1 MIRTLQNAGPTL
13 KIILGAMLV
22 FICASMAITLI
33 PGGIGSS
40 LALGAPPAGVLASI
54 GDQTVTVPEVQREA
68 KAMIRQQFPKGGPQ
82 ASMLLPYFASQAAE
96 QLINEKAL
104 VAEAHRMGLRVS
116 DDELR
121 DELQHGQL
129 GSMLFPDGKFVGQ
142 EEYENFVQRND
153 LTVPQ
158 FEGLEKNFVLVRKLR
173 ALVSSSAFVGDPE
186 VRDEFNRRNVKVKF
200 EYAVITQADILK
212 GLHPTDEELKA
223 FYERNKANYN
233 NSIKEKRQIKY
244 VVVDTATA
252 AATTVA
258 DQDLQAYYDQHRDE
272 YRVPEQVKVSH
283 ILIKTP
289 LPAPGA
295 KEDEKAIADAR
306 AKAEGV
312 LKEVK
317 AGGDFAK
324 LAEKYSDDPGSAK
337 TGGDL
342 GWIGRGRTVPE
353 FEKAA
358 FSLGKGQ
365 TSDLVKSSYGFHI
378 IRVEDKQEAHL
389 KTLAE
394 VKSEIE
400 EKVKQQ
406 KTARATETAANALLS
421 QARTDGFDKAAAA
434 TRQAAVTTEFFSR
447 TDHLPGLAAN
457 PQFMDA
463 VFNEADKAPPDVVQ
477 VPQGY
482 VVFQLLA
489 VKPPAT
495 PTFEE
500 IRSRVE
506 SEFKNERAAFL
517 LQQKTQELSDRA
529 KAAHDLKKAAKDLG
543 ATVKTSDLVPPDG
556 QVPDIGSMSNASA
569 IFSLKPGEISRR
581 ITAGGNGVVAQLLEK
596 QSPTDQEF
604 VAKKDQIR
612 QSLLEAKQNDLF
624 GLFVTNLRKDMEN
637 SHRLKVNQE
646 EMKNLTRQG
655 GEDGSSRHA
664 VLS

>member
-1 MIRTLQNAGPTL
+1 MIRQLQNAGPTV
-13 KIILGAMLV
+13 KIVLGALLV
-22 FICASMAITLI
+22 LICASMAITLI

-40 LALGAPPAGVLASI
+40 LGLGAPPAGVLASI

-158 FEGLEKNFVLVRKLR
+158 FEGLEKDFILVRKLR
-173 ALVSSSAFVGDPE
+173 ALVSSSAFVGDTE
-186 VRDEFNRRNVKVKF
+186 VRDEFNRRNTKVKF

-223 FYERNKANYN
+223 FYERNKATYN
-233 NSIKEKRQIKY
+233 NSIPEKRQIKY
-244 VVVDTATA
+244 VVLDSAKIA
-252 AATTVA
+252 AATTVT
-258 DQDLQAYYDQHRDE
+258 DQDLQAYYDQHREE

-295 KEDEKAIADAR
+295 KEDAKAIAEAR

-312 LKEVK
+312 LKELK

-337 TGGDL
+337 SGGEL

-378 IRVEDKQEAHL
+378 IHVEDKQEAHL
-389 KTLAE
+389 KTLAD

-406 KTARATETAANALLS
+406 KTARATEAAANALLS

-434 TRQAAVTTEFFSR
+434 KGQAAVTTEFFSR
-447 TDHLPGLAAN
+447 TDNLPGLAAN

-463 VFNEADKAPPDVVQ
+463 VFNEPDKAPADVVQ

-489 VKPPAT
+489 IKPPAT

-556 QVPDIGSMSNASA
+556 QVPDIGSMTNAST
-569 IFSLKPGEISRR
+569 IFSLKPGDISGP

-596 QSPTDQEF
+596 QVPTDQEF
-604 VAKKDQIR
+604 AAKKDQIR

-655 GEDGSSRHA
+655 GQEGS
-664 VLS
+664 

>member
-1 MIRTLQNAGPTL
+1 MIRQLQNAGPTL
-13 KIILGAMLV
+13 KIILGALLV
-22 FICASMAITLI
+22 IICASMAITLI

-40 LALGAPPAGVLASI
+40 LGIGAPPAGVLATI

-68 KAMIRQQFPKGGPQ
+68 RAMIRQQFPRGGPQ
-82 ASMLLPYFASQAAE
+82 ASMLLPYFAGQAAQ

-104 VAEAHRMGLRVS
+104 VAEAHRMGLRVG

-158 FEGLEKNFVLVRKLR
+158 FEALEKNFILVRKLR
-173 ALVSSSAFVGDPE
+173 ALVSTSAFVGDTE
-186 VRDEFNRRNVKVKF
+186 VRDEFNHRNTKVKF

-233 NSIKEKRQIKY
+233 NSIPEKRQIKY
-244 VVVDTATA
+244 VVVDSATIA
-252 AATTVA
+252 AAVT
-258 DQDLQAYYDQHRDE
+258 DQDLQAYYDLHRDE
-272 YRVPEQVKVSH
+272 YRMPEQVKVSH

-289 LPAPGA
+289 IPAPGA
-295 KEDEKAIADAR
+295 KEDEKAVADAR

-312 LKEVK
+312 LKELK

-337 TGGDL
+337 SGGEL

-378 IRVEDKQEAHL
+378 IHVEDKQEAHL

-394 VKSEIE
+394 VKSQIE

-406 KTARATETAANALLS
+406 KTAHATEAAANALLG

-434 TRQAAVTTEFFSR
+434 KGQAAVTTEFFSR
-447 TDHLPGLAAN
+447 TDTLPGLAAN

-463 VFNEADKAPPDVVQ
+463 IFNEADKAPPDVVP

-489 VKPPAT
+489 IKPPAT

-506 SEFKNERAAFL
+506 SEFKNERAGFL

-529 KAAHDLKKAAKDLG
+529 KAGNDLKKSAKDLG
-543 ATVKTSDLVPPDG
+543 ATVKTSDLVLPDG
-556 QVPDIGSMSNASA
+556 QVPDIGSMASAGA
-569 IFSLKPGEISRR
+569 IFSLKPGEISGP

-596 QSPTDQEF
+596 QPPTDQEF
-604 VAKKDQIR
+604 TEKKDGIR

-624 GLFVTNLRKDMEN
+624 GLFVTNLRKDMEKSN
-637 SHRLKVNQE
+637 RLKVNQE

-655 GEDGSSRHA
+655 GQEGS
-664 VLS
+664 

>member
-1 MIRTLQNAGPTL
+1 
-13 KIILGAMLV
+13 MLV

-40 LALGAPPAGVLASI
+40 LGIGAPPAGVLATI
-54 GDQTVTVPEVQREA
+54 GDQQVTVPEVQREA
-68 KAMIRQQFPKGGPQ
+68 KAMIRQQLPQGGAQ
-82 ASMLLPYFASQAAE
+82 AAMLLPIFAGQAAE
-96 QLINEKAL
+96 QLINQKAL
-104 VAEAHRMGLRVS
+104 VAEAHRLGLRVN

-121 DELQHGQL
+121 EEFQHGQYATVF
-129 GSMLFPDGKFVGQ
+129 FPEGKFIGQ
-142 EEYENFVQRND
+142 EEYENLLQRND
-153 LTVPQ
+153 LTVAQ
-158 FEGLEKNFVLVRKLR
+158 FEQSEKDRILIRKLH

-186 VRDEFNRRNVKVKF
+186 VRDEFNRRNTKVKF

-212 GLHPTDEELKA
+212 ALHPADEELKA
-223 FYERNKANYN
+223 FYERNKATYN
-233 NSIKEKRQIKY
+233 NSIPEKRQIKY
-244 VVVDTATA
+244 VVLDSAKLA
-252 AATTVA
+252 AATTVT
-258 DQDLQAYYDQHRDE
+258 DQDLQAYYDQHREE

-295 KEDEKAIADAR
+295 KEDQKAIADAR
-306 AKAEGV
+306 TKAEGV
-312 LKEVK
+312 LKELK
-317 AGGDFAK
+317 AGGDFGK

-337 TGGDL
+337 SGGDL

-406 KTARATETAANALLS
+406 KVARATEAAANALLS

-434 TRQAAVTTEFFSR
+434 KGQAAVTTEFFRR
-447 TDHLPGLAAN
+447 TDNLPGLATN

-463 VFNEADKAPPDVVQ
+463 VFNEAEKAPPDLVQ

-482 VVFQLLA
+482 VVFQLLGIRS
-489 VKPPAT
+489 PAT

-506 SEFKNERAAFL
+506 SEFKNERASFL

-543 ATVKTSDLVPPDG
+543 AVMKTSELVLPDG
-556 QVPDIGSMSNASA
+556 QVPDIGSMASASA
-569 IFSLKPGEISRR
+569 IFSLKPGEISGP

-596 QSPTDQEF
+596 QAPTDQEF
-604 VAKKDQIR
+604 TEKKDQIR

-624 GLFVTNLRKDMEN
+624 GLFVTNLRKDMEKSN
-637 SHRLKVNQE
+637 RLKVNQE
-646 EMKNLTRQG
+646 EMKNLTRQRG
-655 GEDGSSRHA
+655 QEG
-664 VLS
+664 L

>member
-1 MIRTLQNAGPTL
+1 MIRQLQNAGPTV
-13 KIILGAMLV
+13 KIILGALLV
-22 FICASMAITLI
+22 LICASMAITLI

-40 LALGAPPAGVLASI
+40 LGIGRPPAGVLATI
-54 GDQTVTVPEVQREA
+54 GDQQVTVIEVEREA
-68 KAMIRQQFPKGGPQ
+68 KAMIRQQFPQGGAQ
-82 ASMLLPYFASQAAE
+82 AGKLLPYFAGQAAE
-96 QLINEKAL
+96 QLINEKAM
-104 VAEAHRMGLRVS
+104 VAEAHRMGLRAS
-116 DDELR
+116 DDEVR

-129 GSMLFPDGKFVGQ
+129 GPMLFPGGKFIGQ
-142 EEYENFVQRND
+142 EEYENLLQQHD
-153 LTVPQ
+153 LTVTQ
-158 FEGLEKNFVLVRKLR
+158 FEAEQKDYILIRKLR
-173 ALVSSSAFVGDPE
+173 ALVSSSAFVGDAE
-186 VRDEFNRRNVKVKF
+186 VRNEFNQRNTKVKF

-223 FYERNKANYN
+223 YYERNKAAYN
-233 NSIKEKRQIKY
+233 NSIPEKRQIKY
-244 VVVDTATA
+244 VVVDSTKIA
-252 AATTVA
+252 AATNVA
-258 DQDLQAYYDQHRDE
+258 SQELQTYYDQHRDE
-272 YRVPEQVKVSH
+272 YRVSEQVKVSH

-295 KEDEKAIADAR
+295 KEDEKAVTETR

-337 TGGDL
+337 HGGEL

-378 IRVEDKQEAHL
+378 IHVEDKQEAHL

-394 VKSEIE
+394 VKNEIE
-400 EKVKQQ
+400 EKVKQL
-406 KTARATETAANALLS
+406 KTERATEAAANALLS

-434 TRQAAVTTEFFSR
+434 KGQPAITTEFFSR
-447 TDHLPGLAAN
+447 SDSLPGLAAN

-463 VFNEADKAPPDVVQ
+463 VFNEAEKSPPDMAQ

-482 VVFQLLA
+482 VVFQLLG
-489 VKPPAT
+489 VRPPAT

-506 SEFKNERAAFL
+506 NEFKNQRAGFL

-529 KAAHDLKKAAKDLG
+529 KAGHDLKKAAKDLG
-543 ATVKTSDLVPPDG
+543 AEEKTSDLVLPDG

-569 IFSLKPGEISRR
+569 IFSLKPGEISGP
-581 ITAGGNGVVAQLLEK
+581 ITADRNGVVAQLLEK
-596 QSPTDQEF
+596 QAPTDQEF
-604 VAKKDQIR
+604 TAKKDGIR

-624 GLFVTNLRKDMEN
+624 GLYVTNLRKDMEKSN
-637 SHRLKVNQE
+637 RIKINQE
-646 EMKNLTRQG
+646 EMKNLTRQAG
-655 GEDGSSRHA
+655 QEGE
-664 VLS
+664 

>member
-1 MIRTLQNAGPTL
+1 
-13 KIILGAMLV
+13 
-22 FICASMAITLI
+22 LI
-33 PGGIGSS
+33 PGFGSNLGIG
-40 LALGAPPAGVLASI
+40 GPPAGVVATI
-54 GDQTVTVPEVQREA
+54 GDQTVTTLEVQREA
-68 KAMIRQQFPKGGPQ
+68 RAMVRQQFPRGGPQ
-82 ASMLLPYFASQAAE
+82 ASMLLPFFAGQAAE

-104 VAEAHRMGLRVS
+104 VAEAKHLGLRVS

-129 GSMLFPDGKFVGQ
+129 GQMLFPDGKFVGQ
-142 EEYENFVQRND
+142 EEYADFVQRND
-153 LTVPQ
+153 MTVPQ
-158 FEGLEKNFVLVRKLR
+158 FESLEKDYILVRKLR
-173 ALVSSSAFVGDPE
+173 ALVASSAFVGDPE
-186 VRDEFNRRNVKVKF
+186 VREEFDRRNTKVKF

-212 GLHPTDEELKA
+212 GLHPTDQELKA
-223 FYERNKANYN
+223 YYDRNKATYN
-233 NSIKEKRQIKY
+233 NSIPEKRQIKY
-244 VVVDTATA
+244 VVIDSAKVG
-252 AATTVA
+252 ATTAVT

-289 LPAPGA
+289 IAAPGE
-295 KEDEKAIADAR
+295 KEDPKAIADAK
-306 AKAEGV
+306 AKAEEV

-337 TGGDL
+337 VGGEL

-378 IRVEDKQEAHL
+378 IHVEDKQDAHV
-389 KTLAE
+389 KSFAE

-400 EKVKQQ
+400 SKVKQE
-406 KTARATETAANALLS
+406 KVTRATEAAANALLS
-421 QARTDGFDKAAAA
+421 QARTSSLDAAAA
-434 TRQAAVTTEFFSR
+434 AKGEAAVTTDFFAR
-447 TDHLPGLAAN
+447 NETLPGLGSN

-463 VFNEADKAPPDVVQ
+463 VFSEADKAPPDVVQ

-500 IRSRVE
+500 IRSKVE
-506 SEFKNERAAFL
+506 TEFKNERSAFL

-529 KAAHDLKKAAKDLG
+529 KAEHDLKKAANELG
-543 ATVKTSDLVPPDG
+543 AAVKTSDLVSPEG
-556 QVPDIGSMSNASA
+556 QVPDVGAMSNATA
-569 IFSLKPGEISRR
+569 IFELKPGEISGP
-581 ITAGGNGVVAQLLEK
+581 ITAGGNGVVAQLLDK
-596 QSPTDQEF
+596 VAPTDQEY
-604 VAKKDQIR
+604 AQKKDEIR
-612 QSLLEAKQNDLF
+612 QGLLDSKQNDIF
-624 GLFVTNLRKDMEN
+624 GLFVMNLRKDMEN
-637 SHRLKVNQE
+637 SKRIKVNQD
-646 EMKNLTRQG
+646 EMKNLTRQAG
-655 GEDGSSRHA
+655 QEGS
-664 VLS
+664 

>member
-1 MIRTLQNAGPTL
+1 MIRQLQNAGPTL

-22 FICASMAITLI
+22 IICASMAITLI

-40 LALGAPPAGVLASI
+40 LGIGAPPAGVLATI

-82 ASMLLPYFASQAAE
+82 ASMLLPYFASQAAQ

-116 DDELR
+116 DEELR
-121 DELQHGQL
+121 EELQHGQL
-129 GSMLFPDGKFVGQ
+129 GAMLFPDGKFVGQ

-158 FEGLEKNFVLVRKLR
+158 FEGMEKDFILVRKLR
-173 ALVSSSAFVGDPE
+173 ALVSSSAFVSDAE
-186 VRDEFNRRNVKVKF
+186 VRDEFDHRNTKVKF

-212 GLHPTDEELKA
+212 ELHPTDEELKA
-223 FYERNKANYN
+223 YYERNKATYN
-233 NSIKEKRQIKY
+233 NSIPEQRQIKY
-244 VVVDTATA
+244 VVVDSAKV
-252 AATTVA
+252 AATTTVT
-258 DQDLQAYYDQHRDE
+258 DQDLQSYYNQHREEFRTSD
-272 YRVPEQVKVSH
+272 QVKVSH

-295 KEDEKAIADAR
+295 KEDDKAIADSR
-306 AKAEGV
+306 AKAEDV
-312 LKEVK
+312 LKQVK

-337 TGGDL
+337 SGGEL

-389 KTLAE
+389 RTLAE

-406 KTARATETAANALLS
+406 KATQATESAANALLS
-421 QARTDGFDKAAAA
+421 KARTAGFDAAAA
-434 TRQAAVTTEFFSR
+434 SSKGEAAVTTDFFSK
-447 TDHLPGLAAN
+447 TDNLPGLGAS

-463 VFNEADKAPPDVVQ
+463 VFNQSEKAPPDVVQ

-500 IRSRVE
+500 IRAKVE
-506 SEFKNERAAFL
+506 AQFKNERAGFL
-517 LQQKTQELSDRA
+517 LHQKTQELSDRA
-529 KAAHDLKKAAKDLG
+529 KSEHDLKKAAKELG
-543 ATVKTSDLVPPDG
+543 ATIKMSDLVAPDG
-556 QVPDIGSMSNASA
+556 QVPDFGSMSSAASV
-569 IFSLKPGEISRR
+569 FSLKPGEISAP

-596 QSPTDQEF
+596 QAPTDQDF
-604 VAKKDQIR
+604 AAKKDQIR
-612 QSLLEAKQNDLF
+612 ESLLESKQSDLF

-637 SHRLKVNQE
+637 SHRLKVNQD

-655 GEDGSSRHA
+655 AQEGE
-664 VLS
+664 